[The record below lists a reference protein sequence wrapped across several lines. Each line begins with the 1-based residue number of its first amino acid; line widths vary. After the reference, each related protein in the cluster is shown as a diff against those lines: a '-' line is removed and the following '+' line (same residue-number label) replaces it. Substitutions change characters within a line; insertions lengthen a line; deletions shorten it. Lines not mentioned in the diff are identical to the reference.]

1 MKTHALLIVTVIGLA
16 LAGCST
22 IPRGAHFNRGTPES
36 LLDVSS
42 EVVTVQVASEG
53 SVNEAISYIEQDQP
67 TRAELYCADGD
78 TYCNAMEE
86 ALKVYGLEYERI
98 PSPESTL
105 QLVYERVVARD
116 CEHRFIDNH
125 INPYN
130 FNHPAFG
137 CSIASNMVQ
146 MVSDK
151 RQFTSP
157 ALMDFPDADKAVRNY
172 NTKYL
177 NPANT
182 AEDQDQE
189 TFKLE
194 NLNSN

>member
-1 MKTHALLIVTVIGLA
+1 MKIRTLVIVSSLGLM
-16 LAGCST
+16 LMGCST
-22 IPRGAHFNRGTPES
+22 VPRQAFFNRGTPES

-53 SVNEAISYIEQDQP
+53 AVNEAVSYIEQDQP
-67 TRAELYCADGD
+67 TRAELYCDQGD

-98 PSPESTL
+98 ASPESTL

-116 CEHRFIDNH
+116 CEHRYIDNH

-130 FNHPAFG
+130 LTHPAYG
-137 CSIASNMVQ
+137 CSLASNMVQ

-151 RQFTSP
+151 RQFTNP
-157 ALMDFPDADKAVRNY
+157 ALMDFQDADKAVRTY
-172 NTKYL
+172 NEKYL
-177 NPANT
+177 NPALP
-182 AEDQDQE
+182 AEDNS
-189 TFKLE
+189 TFTIE
-194 NLNSN
+194 NLSSN